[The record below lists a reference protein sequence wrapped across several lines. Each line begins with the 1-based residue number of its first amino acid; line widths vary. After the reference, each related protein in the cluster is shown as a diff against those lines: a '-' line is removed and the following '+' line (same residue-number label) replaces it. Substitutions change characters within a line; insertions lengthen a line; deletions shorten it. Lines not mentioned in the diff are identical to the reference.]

1 MRGASEGREV
11 DFKKV
16 AQNASIKSKMS
27 SEGSAGTT
35 DSFGSDFGTA
45 Q

>member
-1 MRGASEGREV
+1 MASEGREV

-27 SEGSAGTT
+27 SEDSGGTA
-35 DSFGSDFGTA
+35 DSFGSDFGSA
-45 Q
+45 E